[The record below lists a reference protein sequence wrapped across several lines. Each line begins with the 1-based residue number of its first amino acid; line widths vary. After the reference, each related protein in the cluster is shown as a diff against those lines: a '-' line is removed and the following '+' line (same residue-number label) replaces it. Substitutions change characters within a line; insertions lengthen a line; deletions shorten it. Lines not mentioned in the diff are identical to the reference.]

1 MSTTTT
7 PDVDESPFHFLE
19 QVNEDLRTVIAMATS
34 DFKTVKVMLKRYFD
48 NASIRKQQQDPAI
61 RRRIDAM
68 IIDLQYMDI
77 FCQRVEH
84 LVWAHEQIIADRS
97 TLNIK
102 ESIFHLHVFQSM
114 TIEIDLLRA
123 VASIH
128 TTLMELKDHFTNV
141 GGVTWTQETFFTN
154 TDRIKYVLSHTVAV
168 LAGAAG
174 DIRHLPVP
182 PFSERQR
189 QMLNSLYTMES
200 ERLVLAW
207 FINTIPVSRWEDL
220 YAHYEATF
228 RRLNTDDN
236 TEIF

>member
-1 MSTTTT
+1 MSTTTM

-19 QVNEDLRTVIAMATS
+19 QVNEELIAVIAMATS
-34 DFKTVKVMLKRYFD
+34 DFKTVKVMLKTYFD
-48 NASIRKQQQDPAI
+48 NASTRQQQQDPAI
-61 RRRIDAM
+61 RRQIDAM

-84 LVWAHEQIIADRS
+84 LVWAHQQIISDRS
-97 TLNIK
+97 ALTIK

-114 TIEIDLLRA
+114 TIEMDLLRA

-128 TTLMELKDHFTNV
+128 DTLMALKEHFIQA
-141 GGVTWTQETFFTN
+141 GGVTWAQGTFFNN
-154 TDRIKYVLSHTVAV
+154 TAQIKDVLSRTVSV

-182 PFSERQR
+182 PFSERQQ

-207 FINTIPVSRWEDL
+207 FIDTIPVSRWEDL
-220 YAHYEATF
+220 YTHYETTF
-228 RRLNTDDN
+228 RQLDTGDN

>member
-1 MSTTTT
+1 M

-19 QVNEDLRTVIAMATS
+19 QVNEDLMTVIAMATS
-34 DFKTVKVMLKRYFD
+34 DFKTVKIMLKSYFD
-48 NASIRKQQQDPAI
+48 NAIIRQQQQDPAI

-84 LVWAHEQIIADRS
+84 LVWAHQQVISDRS
-97 TLNIK
+97 ALSIK

-114 TIEIDLLRA
+114 TIETDLLRA

-128 TTLMELKDHFTNV
+128 TTLMDLKEHFTNA
-141 GGVTWTQETFFTN
+141 GGVAWTQGTFFSN
-154 TDRIKYVLSHTVAV
+154 TARIKDVLGHTVAV
-168 LAGAAG
+168 LAAAAG
-174 DIRHLPVP
+174 DIRHLPIP

-207 FINTIPVSRWEDL
+207 FIDTIPVSRWEDL
-220 YAHYEATF
+220 YTHYETTF